1 MLNNLEVSKYSLT
14 LLQIK
19 SKTMLTERQQQII
32 EESINIIDERGI
44 QGLTIKNLSRAIGIS
59 EPGIYRH
66 FESKTEI
73 LLSILNNF
81 KEMAIMLSGIMK
93 TYEATATEKISFMFS
108 KMLELFSETPSMISV
123 IFSEEIFKNEEVLKN
138 KIVEILN
145 LHTQTLENIIA
156 KGQSEK
162 NVREDIDHKS
172 LALLAMGS
180 LRLLVKKWDL
190 NNHNFNLSKEGNKL
204 ISVLSKVLGK

>member
-1 MLNNLEVSKYSLT
+1 M
-14 LLQIK
+14 Q
-19 SKTMLTERQQQII
+19 TERQQQII
-32 EESINIIDERGI
+32 EESIKIIDEKGI
-44 QGLTIKNLSRAIGIS
+44 QGLTIKNLSKAIGIS

-73 LLSILNNF
+73 LLSMLNNF
-81 KEMAIMLSGIMK
+81 KEMAIMLSRIMD
-93 TYEATATEKISFMFS
+93 TYEATAIEKISFMFS
-108 KMLELFSETPSMISV
+108 KMLELFSETPSMVSV

-145 LHTQTLENIIA
+145 LHAQTLENILS

-162 NVREDIDHKS
+162 NVREDIDEKS
-172 LALLAMGS
+172 LALMAMGS

-190 NNHNFNLSKEGNKL
+190 NNHNFNLKTEGNKL
-204 ISVLSKVLGK
+204 IAVLNIVLEK

>member
-1 MLNNLEVSKYSLT
+1 MVVSKYSLT
-14 LLQIK
+14 LQQIK
-19 SKTMLTERQQQII
+19 NKTMLSERQQQII
-32 EESINIIDERGI
+32 EESINIIDKKGI
-44 QGLTIKNLSRAIGIS
+44 QGLTIKNLSKAIGIS

-81 KEMAIMLSGIMK
+81 KEMAIMLSEMMG

-108 KMLELFSETPSMISV
+108 KMLELFSETPSMVSV

-145 LHTQTLENIIA
+145 LHAQTLEEIIS
-156 KGQSEK
+156 KGQLEK
-162 NVREDIDHKS
+162 NIREDIDEKS
-172 LALLAMGS
+172 LALMAMGS

-190 NNHNFNLSKEGNKL
+190 NNHNFNLKTEGDKL
-204 ISVLSKVLGK
+204 IAVISKVLAK

>member
-1 MLNNLEVSKYSLT
+1 MQVSKYSLT
-14 LLQIK
+14 LPQINNNI
-19 SKTMLTERQQQII
+19 MLTERQHQII
-32 EESINIIDERGI
+32 EESINIIDEKGI
-44 QGLTIKNLSRAIGIS
+44 QGLTIKNLAKAIGIT

-73 LLSILNNF
+73 LLSILSNF
-81 KEMAIMLSGIMK
+81 KEMAVMLSEMME
-93 TYEATATEKISFMFS
+93 TYEATAIEKISFMFS
-108 KMLELFSETPSMISV
+108 KMLELFSETPSMVSV

-145 LHTQTLENIIA
+145 LHAQTLENIIS

-162 NVREDIDHKS
+162 NIREDIDNKS
-172 LALLAMGS
+172 LALMAMGS

-204 ISVLSKVLGK
+204 IAVLSKVLEK

>member
-1 MLNNLEVSKYSLT
+1 MLS
-14 LLQIK
+14 
-19 SKTMLTERQQQII
+19 ERQQQII
-32 EESINIIDERGI
+32 EESINIIDEKGI
-44 QGLTIKNLSRAIGIS
+44 QGLTIKNLAKAIGIT

-81 KEMAIMLSGIMK
+81 KEMAVMLSEMME
-93 TYEATATEKISFMFS
+93 TYEATAIEKISFMFS
-108 KMLELFSETPSMISV
+108 KMLELFSETPSMVSV

-145 LHTQTLENIIA
+145 LHAQTLENIIA

-162 NVREDIDHKS
+162 NIREDVDEKS

-180 LRLLVKKWDL
+180 LRLLVKKWDM
-190 NNHNFNLSKEGNKL
+190 NNHNFNLKTEGTKL
-204 ISVLSKVLGK
+204 IAVLSKVLGK

>member
-1 MLNNLEVSKYSLT
+1 MLS
-14 LLQIK
+14 
-19 SKTMLTERQQQII
+19 ERQQQII
-32 EESINIIDERGI
+32 EESIKIIDEKGI
-44 QGLTIKNLSRAIGIS
+44 QGLTIKNLSKAIGIS

-73 LLSILNNF
+73 LLSMLNNF
-81 KEMAIMLSGIMK
+81 KEMAIMLSGMME
-93 TYEATATEKISFMFS
+93 THEATAIEKISFMFS
-108 KMLELFSETPSMISV
+108 KMLELFSETPSMVSV

-145 LHTQTLENIIA
+145 LHAQTLENIIL

-162 NVREDIDHKS
+162 NVRDDIENKS
-172 LALLAMGS
+172 LALMAMGS

-190 NNHNFNLSKEGNKL
+190 NNHNFNLKTEGDKL
-204 ISVLSKVLGK
+204 ITVISKVLGK